1 METPTFDIVHSIL
14 ADHSF
19 NLDVNALV
27 GKVHTISAKRKTISA
42 ESIQFRKCLI
52 GFCKRFSSSR
62 LPSLGRLLSRLPCD
76 CPWVF
81 PDRPNFHV
89 KQTCDPVSNQRRFP
103 NSGGQLQ
110 VRVGSGQRYLCGAR
124 LITLTAF
131 RGRDGGVS
139 TSGPPRGSDAP
150 SSTPTWAQSYQ
161 HVTTSAR
168 PHFGVV
174 MSPCPH
180 RVPVWPLPLCWRWSN
195 ASQQ

>member
-27 GKVHTISAKRKTISA
+27 GIVHTISAKRKTISA
-42 ESIQFRKCLI
+42 ESIQFRKCLM
-52 GFCKRFSSSR
+52 GFCKRFPSPR
-62 LPSLGRLLSRLPCD
+62 FPSLGRLLSRLLCD
-76 CPWVF
+76 SPWVF
-81 PDRPNFHV
+81 PDHPNFHV
-89 KQTCDPVSNQRRFP
+89 KQKCDPVSNQRRFP

-110 VRVGSGQRYLCGAR
+110 VRVGSGKRCLCGAC

-150 SSTPTWAQSYQ
+150 STTLTWPAMIG
-161 HVTTSAR
+161 SAT
-168 PHFGVV
+168 
-174 MSPCPH
+174 
-180 RVPVWPLPLCWRWSN
+180 
-195 ASQQ
+195 